1 MGWSQGTRIEELN
14 FLFIRGMIAV
24 ANIDIFNARSM
35 HAVANSNFISFAG
48 CSQRHTQNLLT
59 CYSSQCTRSGL
70 KHARRAL
77 AVGCQLESSLSWK
90 TCYDWSR
97 RFNLP
102 IRRGITNYWIT
113 KLLLLQ
119 NSNCHF
125 RIGVHSENNSSWI
138 CTGKHSKLREIC
150 NNFDNQILFSSGVF
164 CVISQDYQNNEFTQH
179 YYWIGKELYCRFE
192 R

>member
-1 MGWSQGTRIEELN
+1 MHAACTQWRTQILSVSQ
-14 FLFIRGMIAV
+14 
-24 ANIDIFNARSM
+24 DARSGILRICW
-35 HAVANSNFISFAG
+35 HVTA
-48 CSQRHTQNLLT
+48 
-59 CYSSQCTRSGL
+59 RS
-70 KHARRAL
+70 AL
-77 AVGCQLESSLSWK
+77 AVAWNMLAVHSQWGANLNLPYHSE

-138 CTGKHSKLREIC
+138 CTEKHSKLREIC